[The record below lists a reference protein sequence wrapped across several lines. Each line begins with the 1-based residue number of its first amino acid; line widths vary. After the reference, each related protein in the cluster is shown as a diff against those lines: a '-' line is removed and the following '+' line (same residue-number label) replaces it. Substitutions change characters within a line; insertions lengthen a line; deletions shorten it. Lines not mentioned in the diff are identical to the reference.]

1 MASAVVSGCEG
12 FGLGFQYAFA
22 NGKAEEVRQG
32 KNEYI
37 AAVYLTGGIA
47 CLCALVEK
55 VATAFFFG
63 GVSPWSLSILCN
75 AAPLLWLPI
84 GILLASVK
92 HGHFKNLVEYFPKT
106 LGKILPRS
114 LGQRTVRVLNF
125 ITNNI
130 STCIKVAMV
139 VGIAA
144 LAHFGFVAFSCV
156 FAGTWL
162 FHEID
167 IRGYL
172 PRKISLFAETYFP
185 LVANA
190 CLLVCGGT
198 LILRAFSAINLLTT
212 FPFMNQFMTHKVDAI
227 ARYFSSAK
235 GISLAEFEAPL
246 IQKQELSHEEI
257 NAILDGEEE
266 DYEINPAHCPKY
278 AIDFDSFPKD
288 YNFDKLLKM
297 FNPIQWDP
305 NIVKRKLGDDERFLD
320 HLKETY
326 PGKDPKEQ
334 YELLA
339 KDPSNDAFFINWMK
353 KEFNLLIKALKGE
366 VRPQGEQKD
375 LAVGIDYCAM
385 ILAHLQKPSLSRVD
399 KEDILLKLAIEA
411 GGYCC
416 RGIKRASGEI
426 VDEAVIPSDDGPD
439 LDDPQKNFERK
450 TRQNLQNRRRGI
462 VQSYYQAIAERLRI
476 PDVVSQDVHGF
487 DIYRKFLSLGFYP
500 LTPLERKQIDLAE
513 IAVWNMYSG
522 TQKNMLLE
530 YRYSLDGVLLEHE
543 LQFAN
548 YMRQYISSNSKLTQP
563 QKERLIEK
571 YTECNDGKWTFTE
584 TIQKFHR
591 IMLVKLGV
599 LRRASKLRDDAT
611 KVRHAVPLRM
621 KA

>member
-1 MASAVVSGCEG
+1 MGSAIASGCEG
-12 FGLGFQYAFA
+12 FGLGFQYAFS
-22 NGKAEEVRQG
+22 NGKTEEVRQG

-130 STCIKVAMV
+130 STCIKVAMA
-139 VGIAA
+139 VGVAA
-144 LAHFGFVAFSCV
+144 LAHFGFVAYSCV

-172 PRKISLFAETYFP
+172 PRKISLFTETYFP

-190 CLLVCGGT
+190 CILVCGGT
-198 LILRAFSAINLLTT
+198 LILRAFSALNLLTT
-212 FPFMNQFMTHKVDAI
+212 FPFANQYLTHKVDAI
-227 ARYFSSAK
+227 ARYFFSRK

-246 IQKQELSHEEI
+246 MRKQDLSYEEI
-257 NAILDGEEE
+257 IAILDGEEE
-266 DYEINPAHCPKY
+266 DYEINPAHCPKSV
-278 AIDFDSFPKD
+278 IDFDSFPKD
-288 YNFDKLLKM
+288 YSFDKLLRI
-297 FNPIQWDP
+297 FNDIQWAP
-305 NIVKRKLGDDERFLD
+305 NIVKSKLSDDERFLD
-320 HLKETY
+320 YLKETY

-334 YELLA
+334 CELLA

-385 ILAHLQKPSLSRVD
+385 ILTYLQKPSLSPVE

-426 VDEAVIPSDDGPD
+426 VDEAVIPSEDGPD
-439 LDDPQKNFERK
+439 LDDPQKNFERT
-450 TRQNLQNRRRGI
+450 TRQNLQNRRRDI
-462 VQSYYQAIAERLRI
+462 VQGYYQEIVESLRI
-476 PDVVSQDVHGF
+476 PDAVSQDVHGF

-500 LTPLERKQIDLAE
+500 LTPQERKAIYLPE
-513 IAVWNMYSG
+513 IAVWNMYG
-522 TQKNMLLE
+522 DLQQGMLGE
-530 YRYSLDGVLLEHE
+530 YRDSLDGVLLEHE
-543 LQFAN
+543 AQFAN
-548 YMRQYISSNSKLTQP
+548 YMRKYISSNSELTQP
-563 QKERLIEK
+563 QKEHLIEK
-571 YTECNDGKWTFTE
+571 YTGWNDDQWSIEE
-584 TIQKFHR
+584 TMQKFHR

-599 LRRASKLRDDAT
+599 LRRASKLRDDAAL
-611 KVRHAVPLRM
+611 VRHEVPLRM